1 MSVMNVAG
9 LILMKVDM
17 NKIDVLRGDV
27 MKFVGF
33 NLKEPKVN
41 NSYGNILDDLGK
53 ECELKV
59 CSVGHGLV
67 FTTKDSTTT
76 TSEVI
81 SIDES
86 FSHVLVQTR
95 NSFYTF
101 EK

>member
-1 MSVMNVAG
+1 MNVAG

>member
-1 MSVMNVAG
+1 
-9 LILMKVDM
+9 
-17 NKIDVLRGDV
+17 
-27 MKFVGF
+27 MKFVDF
-33 NLKEPKVN
+33 NPIVPKVSN
-41 NSYGNILDDLGK
+41 RYGNILVDLGK
-53 ECELKV
+53 LCELIV
-59 CSVGHGLV
+59 CHVGHGLV

-86 FSHVLVQTR
+86 FSHILVQTR

>member
-1 MSVMNVAG
+1 MNVAG
-9 LILMKVDM
+9 LTLMKVDM

>member
-1 MSVMNVAG
+1 M
-9 LILMKVDM
+9 L
-17 NKIDVLRGDV
+17 

-41 NSYGNILDDLGK
+41 NNYGNVLDDLGK
-53 ECELKV
+53 RCELKV
-59 CSVGHGLV
+59 CQVGHGLV

-86 FSHVLVQTR
+86 FSRILVETR

>member
-1 MSVMNVAG
+1 
-9 LILMKVDM
+9 
-17 NKIDVLRGDV
+17 

-33 NLKEPKVN
+33 NLKQPKVSN
-41 NSYGNILDDLGK
+41 RYGNILDVLGK
-53 ECELKV
+53 LCELKV
-59 CSVGHGLV
+59 CQVGHGLV

-86 FSHVLVQTR
+86 FSHILVQTR

>member
-1 MSVMNVAG
+1 MNVVG

-17 NKIDVLRGDV
+17 NKIYILRGDI